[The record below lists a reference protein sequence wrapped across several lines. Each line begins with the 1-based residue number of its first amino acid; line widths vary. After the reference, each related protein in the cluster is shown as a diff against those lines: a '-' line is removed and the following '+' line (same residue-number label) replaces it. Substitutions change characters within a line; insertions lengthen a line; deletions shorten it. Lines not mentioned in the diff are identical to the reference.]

1 MRAYMFAFPHQHYEF
16 IVTSA
21 FCFPFFA
28 AHSVEQV
35 ITHFLL
41 MHCNN
46 RSKAAR
52 AKRLLRKRETLR
64 EEKKAAALAAGVDW
78 KSDNSD
84 DESPVRSLFSVG
96 WNWNS
101 NCAIQS
107 F

>member
-1 MRAYMFAFPHQHYEF
+1 MPVYMYAFSHQHYEF
-16 IVTSA
+16 IVAFA
-21 FCFPFFA
+21 FCFPFFD
-28 AHSVEQV
+28 AHSMEQV
-35 ITHFLL
+35 IIRFLL

-52 AKRLLRKRETLR
+52 AKKLLRKRETLR

-96 WNWNS
+96 CNWNS
-101 NCAIQS
+101 NFPI
-107 F
+107 